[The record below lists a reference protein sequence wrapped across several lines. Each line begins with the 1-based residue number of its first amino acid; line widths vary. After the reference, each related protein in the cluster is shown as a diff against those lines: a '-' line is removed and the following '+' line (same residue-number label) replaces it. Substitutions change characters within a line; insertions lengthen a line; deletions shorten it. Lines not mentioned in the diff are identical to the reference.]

1 MSKATIEDQ
10 KKRQLHY
17 SVQQIFPPSKGI
29 EISSQVHLCNHSS
42 FWYSAG
48 FLTVEWSQKG
58 FPKLEF
64 PQSCSGEELI
74 NNKAP
79 PKN

>member
-1 MSKATIEDQ
+1 MSRATIEDQ

-17 SVQQIFPPSKGI
+17 SMEQVFPLSKGA
-29 EISSQVHLCNHSS
+29 EISSQVHLCNHPS

-48 FLTVEWSQKG
+48 FLTVKWSQRKG

-64 PQSCSGEELI
+64 SQSCSGEELI

-79 PKN
+79 KN